1 LATVHSLGVLFI
13 VWKSKDS
20 KKTEWTSL
28 LRNEKRIL
36 PQKLPTFFITFL
48 PPARA
53 RAVEKLWNVS

>member
-1 LATVHSLGVLFI
+1 VLFI